1 MSSLYAE
8 PIAPD
13 LLGML
18 ARHTDR
24 DDIVDDFAIARE
36 MAEENMRGRGLK
48 ASPGLTEAERSWAAR
63 ADRLLY
69 LMALEPAECLVM
81 LREHAAGWTVEPS
94 PQDIARGVI
103 PYPTR
108 YLAEVGPK
116 LVVAAERLA
125 ALRERRDIATWARRE
140 HGNPLS
146 F

>member
-18 ARHTDR
+18 ARHTDHEGV
-24 DDIVDDFAIARE
+24 VDDFAIARE
-36 MAEENMRGRGLK
+36 LAEERMRGR
-48 ASPGLTEAERSWAAR
+48 AFRNVPGLTEAERAWSVR
-63 ADRLLY
+63 ADRMVFLLG
-69 LMALEPAECLVM
+69 ADEPAECLAW
-81 LREHAAGWTVEPS
+81 LQAHAADWTAPGTNGG
-94 PQDIARGVI
+94 A

-108 YLAEVGPK
+108 YLAAVTPRLK
-116 LVVAAERLA
+116 VAAERRA
-125 ALRERRDIATWARRE
+125 ALRERRDVATWARRE